1 MGEVYRARD
10 TRLDRIVAVKV
21 LPGHTPKTP
30 EVRQR
35 FEREARAISA
45 LNHPHICTLHDI
57 GFQDGLDFL
66 VMEFLEGETLAARLK
81 KGLLPLDHALKYGS
95 QIADALD
102 QAHHH
107 GIVHRDLKP
116 SNIMIT
122 ATGAKILD
130 FGLAKIVGKES
141 DPIAGDSLA
150 ETLTTP
156 LTDHGTIVGTLQYM
170 APEQLEGKDVDART
184 DIFALGAVLYEMITG
199 HRAFSGG
206 SPASLIAAI
215 LTCEPAVIRT
225 LLPSSPLYLDRAIRR
240 CLEKEPNS
248 RWQSARDLIWALDG
262 VKQAH
267 DGGPVATS
275 KSPRSAWLVAAGLVV
290 VLVAAVAG
298 YLLRRPSPRDVR
310 VASLLPPE
318 RQRFL
323 DVAVSPDGKR
333 MAFTTMDAV
342 GKLGLWVLSFNSS
355 EARQLRGTDGARSPF
370 WSPDSRFI
378 AFFADKRLK
387 TIDSFNDSVPAQS
400 LADAS
405 SGRGGAWN
413 RDNIIL
419 FAPHIEDGIYRVSA
433 SGGSVVPVTKLDR
446 GKRDNAHRW
455 PQFLPDGQ
463 IFVFLVRS
471 SVPERQGVYVGSLAA
486 AEPKRLLATPYA
498 ASYAACSSCGSSGY
512 LFYLE
517 AGVLTMRPFDPKRL
531 VFSAGPFALAQVS
544 QRDNRAFMS
553 VADDTVLVYAAP
565 HEEDA
570 TLAWRDRAGNI
581 AGPRISIRA
590 SMHLSMAPDERRA
603 AVYAVDDRTGSG
615 DVWIVDMER
624 GTTNRLTSHP
634 AYDWIPVWSPDGLR
648 VTFAS
653 NRDGIMD
660 IYEKS
665 LGGNEERL
673 LYKSPER
680 KNPNCW
686 SADGRFLVFEQ
697 ENPKTKWD
705 LYALPMDPGSKPV
718 PLAQSEYDERNG
730 ALSPDGKWLAYT
742 SNESGGFEVYVR
754 PFGPVNSESTSN
766 IRLSVDSGDYAQW
779 RSDGRELYYLTLDG
793 KIAALD
799 VKTGATGLRFGPTKK
814 LFEIGTPG
822 GVSGRVIAASRDG
835 TRFLSLLRRQEG
847 VAVPLTVV
855 YDWSKR

>member
-1 MGEVYRARD
+1 MGFSAGTRYGSYEVAGLIGAGGMGEVYRARD

-21 LPGHTPKTP
+21 LPGHTPQTP

-170 APEQLEGKDVDART
+170 APEQLEGKVVDART

-199 HRAFSGG
+199 QRAFSGG

-225 LLPSSPLYLDRAIRR
+225 LLPSSPLDLDRAIRR

-267 DGGPVATS
+267 DGGSIATS

-323 DVAVSPDGKR
+323 DLAVSPDGKR

-413 RDNIIL
+413 RDNTSRMA
-419 FAPHIEDGIYRVSA
+419 FIESRPA
-433 SGGSVVPVTKLDR
+433 VVAR
-446 GKRDNAHRW
+446 
-455 PQFLPDGQ
+455 F
-463 IFVFLVRS
+463 RS
-471 SVPERQGVYVGSLAA
+471 Q
-486 AEPKRLLATPYA
+486 
-498 ASYAACSSCGSSGY
+498 SST
-512 LFYLE
+512 
-517 AGVLTMRPFDPKRL
+517 AGNVTMRTAGRSFCPMARHSFFWFAHPF
-531 VFSAGPFALAQVS
+531 
-544 QRDNRAFMS
+544 
-553 VADDTVLVYAAP
+553 
-565 HEEDA
+565 
-570 TLAWRDRAGNI
+570 
-581 AGPRISIRA
+581 
-590 SMHLSMAPDERRA
+590 
-603 AVYAVDDRTGSG
+603 
-615 DVWIVDMER
+615 
-624 GTTNRLTSHP
+624 
-634 AYDWIPVWSPDGLR
+634 
-648 VTFAS
+648 
-653 NRDGIMD
+653 
-660 IYEKS
+660 
-665 LGGNEERL
+665 
-673 LYKSPER
+673 
-680 KNPNCW
+680 
-686 SADGRFLVFEQ
+686 
-697 ENPKTKWD
+697 
-705 LYALPMDPGSKPV
+705 
-718 PLAQSEYDERNG
+718 RNG
-730 ALSPDGKWLAYT
+730 KECT
-742 SNESGGFEVYVR
+742 
-754 PFGPVNSESTSN
+754 
-766 IRLSVDSGDYAQW
+766 
-779 RSDGRELYYLTLDG
+779 
-793 KIAALD
+793 
-799 VKTGATGLRFGPTKK
+799 
-814 LFEIGTPG
+814 
-822 GVSGRVIAASRDG
+822 
-835 TRFLSLLRRQEG
+835 
-847 VAVPLTVV
+847 
-855 YDWSKR
+855 